1 MSLKRKMVRSQNQIN
16 YVYTTNK
23 KGEDILLVKQ
33 GTKII
38 DRVKLFDVNKNA
50 NGEEFVT
57 IVEEDGTE
65 RTMLV
70 SDIFK
75 DAKKIGGEVKFLKEG
90 DENFQVIKADA

>member
-1 MSLKRKMVRSQNQIN
+1 MSLKRKMIRAKNQIH
-16 YVYTTNK
+16 YVHTTDKN
-23 KGEDILLVKQ
+23 GDDILLVKQ
-33 GTKII
+33 GTKTV

-70 SDIFK
+70 SDLFK
-75 DAKKIGGEVKFLKEG
+75 DAKKVGGEVKQLEEDELGIKE
-90 DENFQVIKADA
+90 K

>member
-1 MSLKRKMVRSQNQIN
+1 MSLKRKMIRAKNQIN
-16 YVYTTNK
+16 YVHTTDKN
-23 KGEDILLVKQ
+23 GDDILLVKQ
-33 GTKII
+33 GTKTI

-70 SDIFK
+70 SDLFK
-75 DAKKIGGEVKFLKEG
+75 DAKKVGGEVKLLEEDALGIKE
-90 DENFQVIKADA
+90 Q

>member
-1 MSLKRKMVRSQNQIN
+1 MTRSKNQIN

-33 GTKII
+33 GTKTV

-75 DAKKIGGEVKFLKEG
+75 DAKKIGGEVKYLKEG
-90 DENFQVIKADA
+90 DENFQVIKADD